1 MEIITDGNRNYSLL
15 DYKKDLVAST
25 MDSMLTN
32 FKLDADQVE
41 SIIPMVTLGEYMTF
55 DGVSIKS
62 LSNNLITIKLKNK
75 Y

>member
-1 MEIITDGNRNYSLL
+1 MQIITDGNRNYSLL
-15 DYKKDLVAST
+15 DHKTDIVAST

-32 FKLDADQVE
+32 FKLDTNQVE
-41 SIIPMVTLGEYMTF
+41 SIIPMVTLGEYMAF

-62 LSNNLITIKLKNK
+62 LSNNVITIKLKNK

>member
-1 MEIITDGNRNYSLL
+1 MQIITDGNRNYSLL
-15 DYKKDLVAST
+15 DYKTDLAAST